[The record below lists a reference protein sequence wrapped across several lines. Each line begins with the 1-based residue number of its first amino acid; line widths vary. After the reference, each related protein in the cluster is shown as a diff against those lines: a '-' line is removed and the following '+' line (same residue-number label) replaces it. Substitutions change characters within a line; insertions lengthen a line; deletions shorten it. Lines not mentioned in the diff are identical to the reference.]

1 MTVIGARPAKLFH
14 DESKRE
20 EFGMQPSRRN
30 GNSLRN
36 TVGLLH
42 DNDSGQDLIEY
53 VLIAGLVA
61 ISAIGVMSNL
71 AAQVQTALQSFVQ
84 AVPNL

>member
-1 MTVIGARPAKLFH
+1 MADH
-14 DESKRE
+14 DCRNSRK
-20 EFGMQPSRRN
+20 QACRRN
-30 GNSLRN
+30 PRQTPPRKDLGRRN
-36 TVGLLH
+36 TVELLH